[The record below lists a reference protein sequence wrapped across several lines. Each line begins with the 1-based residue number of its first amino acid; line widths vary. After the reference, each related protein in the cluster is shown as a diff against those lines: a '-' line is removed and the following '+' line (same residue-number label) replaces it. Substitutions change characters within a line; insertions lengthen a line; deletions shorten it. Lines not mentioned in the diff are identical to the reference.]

1 MGPPETPRPSAS
13 AELVTVKNQSAQL
26 DSAHLQNKLNAF
38 VDLEKMANVKKF
50 EDEQDNELDT
60 GDIGSTKDFNDNAT
74 VIMQSEVNS
83 SSFGTIA
90 SLQQDNSVDVIEDV
104 DLQPVNDD
112 ESIVDEQQQTFVGS
126 GNNH

>member
-26 DSAHLQNKLNAF
+26 DSNHLQNKLNAF
-38 VDLEKMANVKKF
+38 VDLEKMASAKKF
-50 EDEQDNELDT
+50 VDGQDNELDT

-74 VIMQSEVNS
+74 VIMQSEVNIS
-83 SSFGTIA
+83 SLGTIE
-90 SLQQDNSVDVIEDV
+90 SLQQDENLVEVIEDV

-126 GNNH
+126 GVQ

>member
-13 AELVTVKNQSAQL
+13 AELVTVRSQSAQL
-26 DSAHLQNKLNAF
+26 DTNHLQNKLNAF
-38 VDLEKMANVKKF
+38 VDLEKMANTKKF
-50 EDEQDNELDT
+50 DDDQDNELDT

-74 VIMQSEVNS
+74 VIMQSEVNIS
-83 SSFGTIA
+83 SLGTIE
-90 SLQQDNSVDVIEDV
+90 SQSIDEDVIEDV

-126 GNNH
+126 GLQ